1 MIYNKSIG
9 DEPTL
14 RAERKPQTLSQ
25 LKYMYEQFN
34 SVIDMLDTR
43 SLNEIGGGYQ
53 ADIDRLMQVIEEE
66 TINIF
71 SGIPEPIDSSN
82 FYNLEYTSKSIDE
95 SLKVLNYNYFKM
107 TMMPEF
113 YIGQHSIEWGNI
125 IQIYDRT
132 CVLASRGLGKSYE
145 FTLALPIWKIY
156 GYRKPTDLNP
166 IDLNTARRRE
176 GLIITNKYELGKKL
190 LSKIANE
197 IKENEALWERLKPK
211 HKDEGVLGRER
222 IETRNGCEINL
233 RSSESSARGLH
244 PDWIIVDDFADNDWI
259 YSQAQREKAIEFFYG
274 DTMKTLERGGTIN
287 VVGTPFHEKDLYA
300 HIRENDRS
308 FKYFE
313 YPAIFPDGSVIAPH
327 RWNFKELQ
335 LEYETNGSL
344 IFSREILVVPISD
357 SSTIFPW
364 SILEKS
370 FVGMHDYRLV
380 NNRDSFPIKFKFVS
394 VGCDFAISANVGADS
409 TVFTVWGVDDFENYW
424 LLYVWR
430 KQGAS
435 HNEQIAKL
443 KEIERNFT
451 PDEIVAENN
460 GFQRVMI
467 DLAKE
472 HNIKNLTEFTTTSF
486 NKKDVYNGL
495 PSLAILFEQG
505 KIRFPRG
512 DANSKET
519 TDWLCSEF
527 NSITIKPESGKLE
540 SSGQHDDGPL
550 SSFFG
555 IKCISINKARQFNF
569 VMV

>member
-1 MIYNKSIG
+1 MKSSIDG
-9 DEPTL
+9 LILNDADAPKSL
-14 RAERKPQTLSQ
+14 AQ
-25 LKYMYEQFN
+25 LKYMQEQFE
-34 SVIDMLDTR
+34 SVVDMLDTR
-43 SLNEIGGGYQ
+43 SLNEIAGGYR
-53 ADIDRLMQVIEEE
+53 ADVDRLMKVIEEE

-71 SGIPEPIDSSN
+71 SGVPEPINSGN
-82 FYNLEYTSKSIDE
+82 FYNLEHVSRNIDE

-113 YIGQHSIEWGNI
+113 YLGQHSLEWGNI

-132 CVLASRGLGKSYE
+132 CVLASRGLGKSHE
-145 FTLALPIWKIY
+145 FSLALPIWKMY
-156 GYRKPTDLNP
+156 GYRKPTDFNP

-176 GLIITNKYELGKKL
+176 GLVITNTYDLGKKL
-190 LSKIANE
+190 LSKIVIE
-197 IKENEALWERLKPK
+197 IKENEALWQRLKPQ
-211 HKDEGVLGRER
+211 HKDDGTLGRER

-233 RSSESSARGLH
+233 RSASSSARGLH
-244 PDWIIVDDFADNDWI
+244 PDWIVVDDFGNNEWI
-259 YSQAQREKAIEFFYG
+259 YSQPQRVKAIEFFYG

-300 HIRENDRS
+300 HIRENDNS

-313 YPAIFPDGSVIAPH
+313 YPAIFPDGSIIAPH
-327 RWNFKELQ
+327 RWNLKELQ
-335 LEYETNGSL
+335 QEYETNGSL

-364 SILEKS
+364 SILEKA
-370 FVGMHDYRLV
+370 FIGMHDYRLV
-380 NNRDSFPIKFKFVS
+380 HNRDSFPIKFKVVS
-394 VGCDFAISANVGADS
+394 VGCDFAISASAGADS
-409 TVFTVWGVDDFENYW
+409 TVFSVWGIDDFENYW
-424 LLYVWR
+424 LLHIWR

-443 KEIERNFT
+443 KEIERNFS

-486 NKKDVYNGL
+486 SKKDVYNGV
-495 PSLAILFEQG
+495 PSLAVLFEQG
-505 KIRFPRG
+505 RIKLPRG
-512 DANSKET
+512 DSNSKEL
-519 TDWLCSEF
+519 TDWVCSEF

-540 SSGQHDDGPL
+540 AVSAHDDAVM
-550 SSFFG
+550 SAFFA
-555 IKCISINKARQFNF
+555 IKCISGNGNKQLNF
-569 VMV
+569 TFV